1 MAPDMDAWS
10 LPDPYDRGRYYAN
23 APVPIQAQSL
33 YVELF
38 LNITAVVFKRTRST
52 RIDRLAFIA
61 ERCPSL
67 QIDALKMAAKELLL
81 TSNFEKYNGVMFKL
95 NDFLYAHQ
103 LDPIAPD
110 DKWIEQTK
118 LASQK
123 KTDHLEYELRAYRA
137 NSIKESI
144 RTCMS
149 LGTFSHAQT
158 YLIKAETIA
167 DLPNKEVLT
176 SKLASISGIINLD
189 SGAYRK
195 AAKNFLSIPF
205 EFSNEL
211 YESISPN
218 DVAIYGGL
226 MALATFERPELKRL
240 VFENSHFKQ
249 YLELEPQIREMIYAF
264 YSLNFRASIEIMG
277 KMKNNLLLDM
287 YLHDHVENLY
297 QLIRKRALVQYFYP
311 FVTVDMNKMATSF
324 NCSVSE
330 LEREIL
336 CAKQKNQRSQ
346 LYTKTSEIVKDY
358 AFQSRVALL
367 RARLLEMDLV
377 SQPAPRR

>member
-1 MAPDMDAWS
+1 MS
-10 LPDPYDRGRYYAN
+10 
-23 APVPIQAQSL
+23 S
-33 YVELF
+33 EL
-38 LNITAVVFKRTRST
+38 
-52 RIDRLAFIA
+52 
-61 ERCPSL
+61 
-67 QIDALKMAAKELLL
+67 
-81 TSNFEKYNGVMFKL
+81 
-95 NDFLYAHQ
+95 
-103 LDPIAPD
+103 
-110 DKWIEQTK
+110 IEPT
-118 LASQK
+118 
-123 KTDHLEYELRAYRA
+123 
-137 NSIKESI
+137 SIKESI
-144 RTCMS
+144 RMGHSDLGDHLFS
-149 LGTFSHAQT
+149 LGELHSALKSYTRTKDYCTTQKHVLRHVSKYH
-158 YLIKAETIA
+158 K